1 MRVRH
6 PYALEDR
13 PPAPDARVHYGGRRE
28 TAVVDEGGI
37 FEVPDSARSR
47 LESWADGY
55 GYNLDELIVGEDR
68 EFNQQ
73 SGGED
78 AEVLVNDEPEVC
90 GTEMSDG
97 TVCERPADECPYH
110 REED

>member
-6 PYALEDR
+6 PYALDDG

-28 TAVVDEGGI
+28 TAVVDEDGV
-37 FEVPDSARSR
+37 FEVPDDVRGR

-55 GYNLDELIVGEDR
+55 GYDLDELI
-68 EFNQQ
+68 N
-73 SGGED
+73 
-78 AEVLVNDEPEVC
+78 AAKEPQAIC
-90 GTEMSDG
+90 GTEKADG

-110 REED
+110 GEED

>member
-6 PYALEDR
+6 PYALEDG

-28 TAVVDEGGI
+28 TAKVDADGV
-37 FEVPDSARSR
+37 FEVPDSARGR

-55 GYNLDELIVGEDR
+55 GYDLADLTVNVA
-68 EFNQQ
+68 
-73 SGGED
+73 
-78 AEVLVNDEPEVC
+78 AEIC
-90 GTEMSDG
+90 GTEKADG
-97 TVCERPADECPYH
+97 TICERPTDECPYH

>member
-28 TAVVDEGGI
+28 TAEVDADGV

-55 GYNLDELIVGEDR
+55 GYDLDELVVNEDTA
-68 EFNQQ
+68 
-73 SGGED
+73 
-78 AEVLVNDEPEVC
+78 AEIC
-90 GTEMSDG
+90 GTEKTDG
-97 TVCERPADECPYH
+97 TVCERLASECPYH
-110 REED
+110 DEEN